1 MPVKPC
7 FVCYFDSVVRLDGL
21 DNLVEPDARVLIL
34 RLRVYAHA
42 KIDVEVSQ
50 ILVIRG
56 RDALDILV
64 PGNIPQLHIV
74 ERIGQI
80 AHIRVEKRLEV
91 VDISPR
97 QRHVDG
103 VRDACN
109 NRYPFVEQRYAVLI
123 QPGGQP
129 LIRRRRIHV
138 RTLRVLDGPH
148 IVLRHGERYVVGPVR
163 LNNIELREYRALIY
177 QRQRLVPAQVAKDVV
192 NVKLVRHTLCA
203 YFTTSI

>member
-7 FVCYFDSVVRLDGL
+7 FVRNLDSVVLLYGL
-21 DNLVEPDARVLIL
+21 DNSVETYARMQAFWIQT
-34 RLRVYAHA
+34 YPHP

-56 RDALDILV
+56 RYALDILV

-80 AHIRVEKRLEV
+80 AHIRVEERLEV
-91 VDISPR
+91 VDIAPR